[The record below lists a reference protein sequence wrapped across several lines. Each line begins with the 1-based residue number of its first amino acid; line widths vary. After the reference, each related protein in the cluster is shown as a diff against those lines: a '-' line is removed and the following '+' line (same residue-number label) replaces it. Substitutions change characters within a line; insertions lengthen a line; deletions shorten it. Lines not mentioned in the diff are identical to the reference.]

1 MSCLSPAGPFSLPGS
16 WEGALAFAG
25 GQEGE
30 QAQVGHG
37 HLTNTTLDWGVPGQ
51 AKEATTSEHPP
62 LVPPLPPPGLFGAR
76 HSGPN
81 GLRACICLKNNK
93 FKQKEFYQP
102 HHCVGRAWGQHGDA
116 PGRWPTGSVACELA

>member
-1 MSCLSPAGPFSLPGS
+1 MSYLNPPGPFSLPGS
-16 WEGALAFAG
+16 WEGGLAFAG

-30 QAQVGHG
+30 QAEVGHG

-51 AKEATTSEHPP
+51 AKEATTSEQPP
-62 LVPPLPPPGLFGAR
+62 SAPPLPPPGLFGAG

-93 FKQKEFYQP
+93 
-102 HHCVGRAWGQHGDA
+102 V
-116 PGRWPTGSVACELA
+116 